1 MKKICLSLLVVL
13 TTMSFSV
20 AQQNGK
26 TRNKNKEN
34 HESNYNYNDGWGG
47 RKVSGEGDVI
57 KESRDIKDF
66 NGVIS
71 SIGADVYLK
80 QASSFKVTLEGQK
93 NILDLL
99 KTEVKNGALKISFE
113 KGYSMRYREPL
124 KIYVEAPSFV
134 LLGMSGSGK
143 VVSENTLSGEKLDI
157 EISGS
162 GDFDLSDIQFKSVD
176 FEVSGSGDVKIG
188 GSAESIKLEISGS
201 GNIKA
206 NSLKTQKA
214 LCRVSGSGDIAV
226 NVKQVLEAYV
236 SGSGD
241 IKYSGS
247 PASVKTRVTGSGDIE
262 AF

>member
-1 MKKICLSLLVVL
+1 MKKVCLSLLVVL
-13 TTMSFSV
+13 TTISFSV

-26 TRNKNKEN
+26 TKNKNKEN
-34 HESNYNYNDGWGG
+34 RESNYNEGWGG
-47 RKVSGEGDVI
+47 KKISGEGDVV
-57 KESRDIKDF
+57 KESRDAKDF
-66 NGVIS
+66 TGVIS
-71 SIGADVYLK
+71 TIGADIFLK
-80 QASSFKVTLEGQK
+80 QGSSFKVTVEGQK

-99 KTEVKNGALKISFE
+99 KTEVKNGALKITFE
-113 KGYSMRYREPL
+113 KGYSLHYRQPL
-124 KIYVEAPSFV
+124 KVYVEAPSFAM
-134 LLGMSGSGK
+134 LGMSGSGN

-162 GDFDLSDIQFKSVD
+162 GDFDLSDIQFKSID

-188 GSAESIKLEISGS
+188 GSTESIKLEISGS

-206 NSLKTQKA
+206 NDLKTQKA
-214 LCRVSGSGDIAV
+214 LCRVSGSGDITV

-247 PASVKTRVTGSGDIE
+247 PASVKTKVTGSGDIE